1 VIERHAERLA
11 AWASAPDE
19 GQAQALN
26 LGFAQTTGEI
36 MAYLNADDV
45 LLPGTLAH
53 VASHFAAHPEVD
65 VVYGQRV
72 VIDEDGMRIGLWITP
87 PHDRRAI
94 TYVDYVPQETLF
106 WRRRAWEAG
115 GGRMDE
121 DFHYALDWDLLLRLQ
136 DAGARIERLP
146 RLLAAFRVHPEQKT
160 SALSALGDAE
170 CRRLREQHAGR
181 ALSHAEAARRIRG
194 YLRRHVLHHTAYRA
208 RERLEHDWLAVPAGP
223 LGEPPEAG
231 PP

>member
-1 VIERHAERLA
+1 
-11 AWASAPDE
+11 
-19 GQAQALN
+19 
-26 LGFAQTTGEI
+26 
-36 MAYLNADDV
+36 
-45 LLPGTLAH
+45 
-53 VASHFAAHPEVD
+53 
-65 VVYGQRV
+65 
-72 VIDEDGMRIGLWITP
+72 
-87 PHDRRAI
+87 
-94 TYVDYVPQETLF
+94 
-106 WRRRAWEAG
+106 
-115 GGRMDE
+115 MDE

-160 SALSALGDAE
+160 SALSELGDAE

-231 PP
+231 VAP